1 MNLDIDHLAITLQG
15 VSPDLGG
22 RVQDLLSG
30 ELTRRLSE
38 LKLRTGANT
47 AVSHADLGAIQAPAG
62 ADAQAL
68 TDLIATQLIGWIER
82 QETH

>member
-1 MNLDIDHLAITLQG
+1 MNLDIEHLAITLQG

-22 RVQDLLSG
+22 RVKDLLAG
-30 ELTRRLSE
+30 ELNRRLSE
-38 LKLRTGANT
+38 LKLRTAT
-47 AVSHADLGAIQAPAG
+47 TDIAQADLGPIQGPAG

>member
-1 MNLDIDHLAITLQG
+1 MNLEIEHLAITLQG

-22 RVQDLLSG
+22 RVKEMLGD
-30 ELTRRLSE
+30 ELNRRLSG
-38 LKLRTGANT
+38 LKLRTATSDIAHAN
-47 AVSHADLGAIQAPAG
+47 LGAIEAPAG

-82 QETH
+82 GEQH

>member
-1 MNLDIDHLAITLQG
+1 MNLDIEHLAITLQG

-22 RVQDLLSG
+22 RVKDLLAG
-30 ELTRRLSE
+30 ELNRRLSE
-38 LKLRTGANT
+38 LKLRTAT
-47 AVSHADLGAIQAPAG
+47 TDIAQADLGPIHAPAG